1 MISKM
6 SFGNNKIKAREKILK
21 DLKKFVVGPDWED
34 EKEVSIDFD
43 PLRQYASAIL
53 FPIQTDLKDA
63 SLNLDN
69 DEIEDED
76 DYEDND
82 YEEDKGIKS
91 SKQKKED
98 EGRNDS
104 FTENVIDQSTKS
116 KQSSFG
122 ITFITHENEL
132 IKVKYGFSKYDKQK
146 KNNKSCFQQKK
157 FIDEIKVE
165 IDLSKKI
172 QVIDQDLL
180 NENNLKLS
188 IRSRKVDKSSNK
200 VISTVALS
208 RIDISDSSDFGE
220 CLFHIG
226 MKIECLNDA
235 FLPIVAPAK
244 LGGLDSKRL
253 DLLFRDKKSFSI
265 GSGCASGW
273 EIKENKVRSIYTD
286 FLPSYKIPEI
296 KALDNEELS
305 YSGFAN
311 IDNEID
317 EKEFLESAIELKAQ
331 YSSWIKEQIKNAEDI
346 DDDFKEASKINI
358 DEATKWLKRIS
369 NGIDLIINNNSVR
382 TAFRLTNHAMAIQ
395 FNRYKGLK
403 SKTSN
408 ESLKGEENLINDLI
422 SNNHSSLK
430 GGWRPFQLAFLL
442 GVIPDI
448 NDPENDFRDIVDL
461 IWFPTGGGKT
471 EAYLGVLAFTILL
484 RRINWDGDAGVTAIM
499 RYTLRLL
506 TSDQFRRCSALITAL
521 EYIRK
526 TKVLDTDLGKI
537 PISIGL
543 WIGKSAS
550 PGSHQEANNEIR
562 KQTRKLPFILNECPW
577 CKTDLIT
584 CNTGASTGYVPEKI
598 DGKTKV
604 IIKCPDKNCSFSDS
618 IPVYLWQEAIFEE
631 KPTLLIGT
639 VDNFT
644 KLAWNEIGDQKA
656 QKMLKNNDH
665 HPPELIIQDEL
676 HLISGPLGSMVAM
689 YENILL
695 GILEEDGESPK
706 IIGATA
712 TLSMGGNQSQSL
724 YRGRDSKI
732 FPPQV
737 LSWGDSYFA
746 EEKEI
751 SDSFPGR
758 LYVGYL
764 GGVKNSA
771 IEAAFNIAIPL
782 LQAPQV
788 MLPITLEDYKK
799 GDSELKVTWP
809 DNIGIGAKIST
820 IHRDDAR
827 NSDGTYEDYEVIKIV
842 ESDENESFM
851 KDFSVKNIH
860 LEKPLEGNLKKHT
873 TLYFID
879 SDFYDEHQST
889 WDPYGTLVW
898 YFNAKKE
905 LGNVS
910 NQQIRLKERLR
921 SDARY
926 LNKGNLGPENLPT
939 KFSRQIN
946 NCEELTGRLDQSDIE
961 NIKQNLDI
969 NWSQTFK
976 KGQRS
981 RGIDILFATNMI
993 SVGVDI
999 PRLGTMLVNGQPR
1012 TTAEY
1017 IQASSRVGREYPGI
1031 VVISYNHTKSRDR
1044 SIYET
1049 FLNYHQSIYK
1059 YVESSSITPYSK
1071 GSRDRCLPSVLIGLA
1086 SAFGIK
1092 GPELTPA
1099 DEEVLNQVKNWI
1111 LSAVESV
1118 DPSEYDDT
1126 EADINKYIKEWG
1138 KRTPEVR
1145 GNMSGNNE
1153 GVALIGPPG
1162 SNNEEVIFSAPLS
1175 MRGSDEETQLKLW
1188 GGEDE

>member
-1 MISKM
+1 M
-6 SFGNNKIKAREKILK
+6 SFGNNKIKAREKILE

-34 EKEVSIDFD
+34 EEEVSIDFD
-43 PLRQYASAIL
+43 PLGQYASGIL
-53 FPIQTDLKDA
+53 FPIQGNLKDR
-63 SLNLDN
+63 SLDI
-69 DEIEDED
+69 DEITEEVFEGDED
-76 DYEDND
+76 DEAVK
-82 YEEDKGIKS
+82 DKGMKS
-91 SKQKKED
+91 SKEGED
-98 EGRNDS
+98 EGRDDGFS
-104 FTENVIDQSTKS
+104 ENIIDQSTKTR
-116 KQSSFG
+116 QSSFG
-122 ITFITHENEL
+122 ITFITHDNE
-132 IKVKYGFSKYDKQK
+132 IIRIKYGFSKYERK
-146 KNNKSCFQQKK
+146 KKKNKSCFQQKK
-157 FIDEIKVE
+157 FFGEVKVG
-165 IDLSKKI
+165 IDLSKNI

-188 IRSRKVDKSSNK
+188 IRSREVGKNTQKI
-200 VISTVALS
+200 ISTIALS
-208 RIDISDSSDFGE
+208 RTDINDENNFSE
-220 CLFHIG
+220 CLFQVG
-226 MKIECLNDA
+226 MKIECLSDT
-235 FLPIVAPAK
+235 FLPIDTPAK

-253 DLLFRDKKSFSI
+253 DLLFRNKKSFSV

-273 EIKENKVRSIYTD
+273 EIKDNKTKTIHTD
-286 FLPSYKIPEI
+286 FLPSFKIPEI

-305 YSGFAN
+305 YSKFAN
-311 IDNEID
+311 IDNEIS
-317 EKEFLESAIELKAQ
+317 EKDFLKSAIELKAQ
-331 YSSWIKEQIKNAEDI
+331 YSNWIEDQTKLAEDI
-346 DDDFKEASKINI
+346 DDDFKKSSKINI
-358 DEATKWLKRIS
+358 DEAADWLKRIS
-369 NGIDLIINNNSVR
+369 NGIDLIIKNNSVR
-382 TAFRLTNHAMAIQ
+382 TAFRLTNHAMVIQ
-395 FNRYKGLK
+395 FNRYKGLRSKK
-403 SKTSN
+403 SN
-408 ESLKGEENLINDLI
+408 DPLIGEENLINDLMA
-422 SNNHSSLK
+422 NNHSNLS

-448 NDPENDFRDIVDL
+448 AESDSDFRDIVDL

-471 EAYLGVLAFTILL
+471 EAYLGVLAFTIFL
-484 RRINWDGDAGVTAIM
+484 RRIDWDGEAGVTAIM

-550 PGSHQEANNEIR
+550 PGSHQEANNIIK
-562 KQTRKLPFILNECPW
+562 KQPRKLPFILNECPW

-584 CNTGASTGYVPEKI
+584 CNTAASTGYVPEKI

-604 IIKCPDKNCSFSDS
+604 VIKCPDKNCSFSDS

-656 QKMLKNNDH
+656 QTMLKNNDY

-676 HLISGPLGSMVAM
+676 HLISGPLGSVVAM

-695 GILEEDGESPK
+695 GILEENGETPK

-712 TLSMGGNQSQSL
+712 TLSMGSNQSKSL

-737 LSWGDSYFA
+737 LNWGDSYFA

-758 LYVGYL
+758 LYVGYM

-788 MLPITLEDYKK
+788 MLPITLEDHKK
-799 GDSELKVTWP
+799 GDSILKVTWP
-809 DNIGIGAKIST
+809 DNVGLGTKVST
-820 IHRDDAR
+820 IHRDENK
-827 NSDGTYEDYEVIKIV
+827 NSKDPFSEYEIV
-842 ESDENESFM
+842 EIIESEEKESLM
-851 KDFSVKNIH
+851 KGFSVKNIQ
-860 LEKPLEGNLKKHT
+860 LDTPLEGNLKKYT

-910 NQQIRLKERLR
+910 NQTIRLGDRLK

-926 LNKGNLGPENLPT
+926 LNKGNLGPENRPI
-939 KFSRQIN
+939 KFSRQIK

-961 NIKQNLDI
+961 NIKQKLDI
-969 NWSQTFK
+969 EWSQTFK
-976 KGQRS
+976 KGGQR
-981 RGIDILFATNMI
+981 GLDILFATNMI

-999 PRLGTMLVNGQPR
+999 PRLGTMLINGQPR

-1071 GSRDRCLPSVLIGLA
+1071 GSRERCLPSVLIGLA
-1086 SAFGIK
+1086 TAFGIE
-1092 GPELTPA
+1092 GPELTQS
-1099 DEEVLNQVKNWI
+1099 DEEKLDQAKRWI
-1111 LSAVESV
+1111 LSAVKSV
-1118 DPSEYDDT
+1118 DRSEYDDT
-1126 EADINKYIKEWG
+1126 EKDINNIVRKW
-1138 KRTPEVR
+1138 KRRVPDVR

-1153 GVALIGPPG
+1153 GVALIGPPS
-1162 SNNEEVIFSAPLS
+1162 SNSAEVIFQAPLS
-1175 MRGSDEETQLKLW
+1175 MRGSDEETRLELW
-1188 GGEDE
+1188 GKDDE